1 MYMSNFSLLKLTK
14 FVYFYS
20 TSGMPK
26 HYPILCSYI
35 YVMKSMKSIQGFII
49 HALEENKE
57 QQMNIFVG
65 GKDIGV
71 IPAAL
76 SLTVSFVS
84 SIMIIGWPAE
94 VYTFGG
100 QYFLGGFGFA
110 LGYLLCAFI
119 YVPVLYPLKTTTAN
133 EVY

>member
-1 MYMSNFSLLKLTK
+1 MYIFLFYFRNAQTLSNFVQL
-14 FVYFYS
+14 
-20 TSGMPK
+20 
-26 HYPILCSYI
+26 HLCNEI
-35 YVMKSMKSIQGFII
+35 YEIYLGIYHSCTGGKQRTTDEY
-49 HALEENKE
+49 LR
-57 QQMNIFVG
+57 G

>member
-1 MYMSNFSLLKLTK
+1 MQLHLRNE
-14 FVYFYS
+14 
-20 TSGMPK
+20 
-26 HYPILCSYI
+26 I
-35 YVMKSMKSIQGFII
+35 YEIYLGIYHSCTGGKQRTTDEY
-49 HALEENKE
+49 LR
-57 QQMNIFVG
+57 G